1 MYFLVIKSWLKAE
14 ILSEL
19 TVFFFF
25 NVTRTVFE
33 IVLKVNDA
41 SVIHIDIALV

>member
-14 ILSEL
+14 ILSEF
-19 TVFFFF
+19 TVFFF